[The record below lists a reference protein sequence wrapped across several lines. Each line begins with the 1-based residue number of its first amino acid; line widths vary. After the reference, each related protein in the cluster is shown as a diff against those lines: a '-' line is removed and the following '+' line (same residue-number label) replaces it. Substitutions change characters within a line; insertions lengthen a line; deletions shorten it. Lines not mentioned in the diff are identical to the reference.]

1 MPREILWN
9 GKNLSIV
16 LCVLTHTMCC
26 LCFWEEIL
34 MGSHREREISSVY
47 ERMTSSVD
55 DHGWQGQVQDNYPEG
70 LHAWSLW
77 MITWWTHED
86 KYKAKLPTLCMGELL
101 EDFTNVLPFNL
112 IQEETSTSSSSERLE
127 SKVLVPSTLVLW
139 SDEHRR
145 NTYTQEWILDSYV
158 V

>member
-1 MPREILWN
+1 MVWYAIVNCTLCNNPYYVLPMFLRVRW
-9 GKNLSIV
+9 LSWARI
-16 LCVLTHTMCC
+16 
-26 LCFWEEIL
+26 
-34 MGSHREREISSVY
+34 EREISSVH

-77 MITWWTHED
+77 MITWWTSEH
-86 KYKAKLPTLCMGELL
+86 KYKAKLPILCMGELL

>member
-1 MPREILWN
+1 
-9 GKNLSIV
+9 
-16 LCVLTHTMCC
+16 
-26 LCFWEEIL
+26 
-34 MGSHREREISSVY
+34 
-47 ERMTSSVD
+47 
-55 DHGWQGQVQDNYPEG
+55 
-70 LHAWSLW
+70 
-77 MITWWTHED
+77 
-86 KYKAKLPTLCMGELL
+86 MGELL

-127 SKVLVPSTLVLW
+127 SKVLVPLTLVLW